1 MFEHDPCTFTIKCIA
16 NKWKPHVLW
25 ELRSGTAVRFS
36 ALLRRLP
43 ITERVLSQTL
53 KELVADEL
61 VARVCYPEVP
71 PRVEY
76 TITELGLTT
85 IPLIEALYDWGRTRM
100 QAINV
105 PLDEV
110 GEMRHGYLPLDREK
124 TENPALYC
132 TDQ

>member
-1 MFEHDPCTFTIKCIA
+1 MFEQDPCTFTIKCFA

-25 ELRSGTAVRFS
+25 EMRSGNAVRFS
-36 ALLRRLP
+36 TILRRLP

-61 VARVCYPEVP
+61 VMRECFAEIP

-76 TITELGLTT
+76 SITSLGQTT

-100 QAINV
+100 QSV
-105 PLDEV
+105 GLPLDEV
-110 GEMRHGYLPLDREK
+110 GEMRHGYLPLDKEK
-124 TENPALYC
+124 TENPALFC
-132 TDQ
+132 DDS

>member
-53 KELVADEL
+53 KELVSDEL
-61 VARVCYPEVP
+61 VARACYAEVP

-85 IPLIEALYDWGRTRM
+85 IPLIASLYDWGRTRM
-100 QAINV
+100 RAIQL

-110 GEMRHGYLPLDREK
+110 GEMRHGYLPLDRDK